1 MASLEYQIDNS
12 IIITDDKGNQ
22 IIVPPGSQTVQDAA
36 VQTFLG
42 NPSPPLVADD
52 PASQLAQLLVDKG
65 LLTVKEVTD
74 QTDIDV
80 AAQAIP

>member
-1 MASLEYQIDNS
+1 MASLEYQIDDS
-12 IIITDDKGNQ
+12 IIVTDDRGNQ
-22 IIVPPGSQTVQDAA
+22 IIVPPGSQAAQDAA
-36 VQTFLG
+36 VQAFLG
-42 NPSPPLVADD
+42 NSPAPPVADD